1 MKHAGALEVGSASL
15 VIRPNRSLPVAGM
28 VALFVGL
35 SALALVIGVGFA
47 LAGAWVVLAFAV
59 LEIVIVAMLCR
70 WLYRHTDDC
79 ELVVIEPER
88 VRVIKRRGN
97 DVSQHEFERY
107 WTQAR
112 VDRASVGASEQRL
125 QIGSHG
131 RFVSLA
137 DDVNEA
143 DRLLV
148 ARELRSLLR
157 SSA

>member
-1 MKHAGALEVGSASL
+1 MRHAGALEVGSASL
-15 VIRPNRSLPVAGM
+15 VIRPNRSLPVAGV

-35 SALALVIGVGFA
+35 SAIALAIGVGFA
-47 LAGAWVVLAFAV
+47 LAGAWMILAFAV
-59 LEIVIVAMLCR
+59 LEIAAVALLCR
-70 WLYRHTDDC
+70 WLYRHLDDC
-79 ELVVIEPER
+79 EWVVIEPER

-97 DVSQHEFERY
+97 DVLQHEFVRY

-112 VDRASVGASEQRL
+112 IDGTGAAGSEKRL
-125 QIGSHG
+125 RIGSHG
-131 RFVSLA
+131 LFVNLA
-137 DDVNEA
+137 DDVSEA